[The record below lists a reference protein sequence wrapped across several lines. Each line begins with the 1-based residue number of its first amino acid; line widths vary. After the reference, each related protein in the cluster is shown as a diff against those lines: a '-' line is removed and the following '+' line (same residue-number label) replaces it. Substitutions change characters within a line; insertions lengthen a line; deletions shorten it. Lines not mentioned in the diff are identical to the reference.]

1 MKTPDEP
8 TPNKRMQPTRYTARL
23 IRQPLGVMNKMDDKP
38 SL

>member
-23 IRQPLGVMNKMDDKP
+23 MRQPFGTHQKTRVH